1 MHLSYEI
8 FVAGEQNSEL
18 RRMQEQE
25 PMIPEEN
32 QGIVVEKAKTERGAL
47 SSGMPVTIIPDEMP
61 FKFTIWSSF
70 SHDFLV
76 IDVF

>member
-1 MHLSYEI
+1 MHLNYEI
-8 FVAGEQNSEL
+8 FVAGDQKSEL

-47 SSGMPVTIIPDEMP
+47 SSGMPVTITVYRMKCHSKSRFGHHFPMIS
-61 FKFTIWSSF
+61 W
-70 SHDFLV
+70 
-76 IDVF
+76 